1 MNLFNRMGP
10 ALLVGLCVALPL
22 SAADD
27 SFTKK
32 VGDIKAAPVKAGA
45 VYELPFLTWGADV
58 ATFIANGGKGETKP
72 GTLFAKQGLKFNL
85 VSGDD
90 FVGQLKNYVG
100 GKTPFLRGT
109 LSQLGQASEVIGKDP
124 TTAPVVFL
132 QLSWSAGDH
141 MVARP
146 SLRTVNQLKGKKIC
160 LQYGGPHVGMLDDVL
175 RTDGL
180 KWSDITVVWV
190 DDITGKNG
198 PAEKFRKD
206 PSIDACF
213 CITPDMEGLTGG
225 LTQEGTGAETTVK
238 GARVVVSTKSLGKSI
253 ADVYACRKD
262 YYDKNKETV
271 DKLAAAYLKACEELL
286 VMRNNHDAKD
296 KKDKD
301 LDKRYT
307 DVLKMTQDIY
317 GKETIPDLD
326 AAHGLITD
334 ATLAGLP
341 GNYSFF
347 KDDTDQTNFK
357 NRAKAAVDMAVNRE
371 DVSKRYDLTAA
382 DLDYDTIKK
391 AGELAAAVAK
401 KSTPTIIKPED
412 IDVNID
418 SDKNTIYSFTVQFEV
433 DDPKFDVSKYEKDFQ
448 KAIEL
453 TSLYSGALVVV
464 RGHVDPLRTLGQFV
478 SAARK
483 QGLLT
488 VTEVD
493 GKKKY
498 FTKDGKP
505 FDLTNTKKVIELI
518 ESADF
523 TGLDDSDN
531 PKQTLKAVKDLAEA
545 RAGNVRQALITLAKD
560 KSVLLAAG
568 RLKVEGVGIR
578 EPVIPV
584 PKTKEDA
591 ALNRR
596 VEFRIIKVSP
606 EKLSKNDFD
615 L

>member
-1 MNLFNRMGP
+1 V
-10 ALLVGLCVALPL
+10 AGLCVAVPL
-22 SAADD
+22 VSAEEP
-27 SFTKK
+27 FTKRVGDVK
-32 VGDIKAAPVKAGA
+32 VGDVAAAA
-45 VYELPFLTWGADV
+45 AYELPFLTWGADV
-58 ATFIANGGKGETKP
+58 ATFIANGGKGETKA
-72 GTLFAKQGLKFNL
+72 GTLFAKQGLKVNL
-85 VSGDD
+85 VNGDD
-90 FVGQLKNYVG
+90 FVAQLKNYVS
-100 GKTPFLRGT
+100 GKTPYLRGT
-109 LSQLGQASEVIGKDP
+109 LSQIGQASEVIGKDP
-124 TTAPVVFL
+124 KTAPVVFL

-141 MVARP
+141 MVGRP
-146 SLRTVNQLKGKKIC
+146 SVKTVNNLKGKKVC

-190 DDITGKNG
+190 DDVTGPKG

-225 LTQEGTGAETTVK
+225 LTSEGTGAETTVK
-238 GARVVVSTKSLGKSI
+238 GARVIVSTKSLGKSI

-271 DKLAAAYLKACEELL
+271 NKLAAAYLKACEELL
-286 VMRNNHDAKD
+286 VMRNNHDDKA

-301 LDKRYT
+301 LDKKYN

-317 GKETIPDLD
+317 GKDTIPDLD

-347 KDDTDQTNFK
+347 KDETDLTNFK
-357 NRAKAAVDMAVNRE
+357 NRAKAAVDMAVDQGYAKARF
-371 DVSKRYDLTAA
+371 DLTAA
-382 DLDYDTIKK
+382 DLDYDAIKK
-391 AGELAAAVAK
+391 TGDLAAAVAK
-401 KSTPTIIKPED
+401 KTTDKIVKPED

-418 SDKNTIYSFTVQFEV
+418 SEKNTIYSFTVQFEV

-464 RGHVDPLRTLGQFV
+464 RGHVDPTKTLGQFV
-478 SAARK
+478 RAAK
-483 QGLLT
+483 KKEILT
-488 VTEVD
+488 STVAD
-493 GKKKY
+493 GKTRY

-505 FDLTNTKKVIELI
+505 FDLANTKKVIDMI
-518 ESADF
+518 DSSDF
-523 TGLDDSDN
+523 AGIDDDDN
-531 PKQTLKAVKDLAEA
+531 PKQTLKAAKELAEG

-560 KSVLLAAG
+560 KSQLLSSA

-578 EPVIPV
+578 EPVIAI
-584 PKTKEDA
+584 PKSPADA